1 MESNNNKSNPEN
13 LNNNNNNMNNMNN
26 NNINPPP
33 NFIINPPIP
42 PINPPSINTNMNLN
56 SPFLFNPNNLYYNP
70 NSSSFLGKSLDRLK
84 TGDDMDIMSELI
96 NLCDQLSLNDGSI
109 ATHPSLGK
117 LLEEVC
123 KNLDKTYLPEL
134 VIYSLQ
140 CINYI
145 LDINPRL
152 SSIIRN
158 NNIVTKL
165 INIMNTLEDITCLDS
180 IVTVFEKISISN
192 ALLLLDNNVFY
203 TLLNVFDFLGKSQ
216 RLSAIKCCLN
226 ISYNVYNYKEY
237 DVYIKPASPILSN
250 LMQYREGVTDPHILE
265 KLTDIY
271 FNIVNNLQ
279 ANIQNDV
286 YYLEIMENELI
297 KYNYLE
303 NFYDLLT
310 RYFIER
316 DKKIN
321 PELIKK
327 TLVNIKMVCK
337 LSRLAVDK
345 FFSINLL
352 NILVEIINYEFSNN
366 QTNPSNNNNS
376 INDSNANST
385 FLTELFGVLI
395 SLFPPIKEDST
406 NIEYIKILS
415 KQNIE
420 YYKYFCKEIL
430 KSLINNIMNKSACSN
445 LDNLIQLILVF
456 IKTTEKDNIIAHID
470 PKPMSQIISK
480 LLDTNYYVYLN
491 DLSTLIDILLTKT
504 SNYYMNN
511 FLREGIIDNIKKYIS
526 DINID
531 NIDVNEPKE
540 ENDKDKDK
548 DKEKENPPDKLDS
561 AKDLLNKLDKG
572 EGNKLE
578 LLDKLLLL
586 DESAL
591 NAKREE
597 MISEQ
602 KILTQKKVRKLY
614 DKYFTPEKIE
624 EYNKNI
630 NSDDKS
636 FTNIKETLSNLDKDL
651 IDSCNNI
658 KNEEDY
664 KEKIVPL
671 IQSVIDILTNPIN
684 EITFFELES
693 SKILLGLCHFLEPQI
708 LSLYDKL
715 DFQNDNILKKT
726 INLKDILPSPLI
738 YNKNIYDKMIYFFQS
753 FENSKEKLL
762 SFIKLLEYSITSMN
776 CFTMIVDDAKN
787 NNINYCYNQ
796 LNLFSKSFNIKVYYD
811 DNTYKSLIVNNIYL
825 KDNDFKAKCSE
836 YNFAFK
842 SVKEYK
848 FLLKKTFNEL
858 SSYLLS
864 NINVPFVYNENYEI
878 DFEYFLNLNGN
889 GIHEKFIIEHNWGIL
904 EIKKALVQK
913 YGKEV
918 GESFFGVPIYF
929 SIAYKVKQKDNDNK
943 EINVNLE
950 YKENGFKENII
961 KSLGNDVII
970 FEKID
975 KEIIEFDK
983 INFIKDYH
991 NLILF
996 SKSLYE
1002 IKRLFPSLFL
1012 VSLLNLAITKYSNIF
1027 NLQDYFSIPKKELEE
1042 LFFNSKVSLL
1052 ITKAAGDAESIFKAN
1067 LPSCCKNISLDCGF
1081 LSKFD
1086 SRQLIFKVSFDQ
1098 KRSLINLQ
1106 NYVKSV
1112 DPNYHSENITLEKS
1126 MRLKIIVER
1135 NNIIEYGLQI
1145 LENPITSKFK
1155 GYLEFE
1161 YMGEIGNGLGPTLEF
1176 YRLILE
1182 KLYENKNLWYKTTDN
1197 SIYPALGLNNNKKA
1211 IKYFKLLGYIIARS
1225 IYDDR
1230 LVDFPISKVFWN
1242 ILFNKGVKFSDI
1254 NIIDKDLYK
1263 FLKDMLELIK
1273 KKKEIIEKDKN
1284 ISDEELENKVL
1295 YNNEKLSSADIYFT
1309 FPGYQF
1315 DLKPNGKDILLNTKN
1330 IEEYINLIYDFI
1342 FYKGIN
1348 KITEAFREGF
1358 NVVFNINELRCFT
1371 GEELEEIIFGTDKQ
1385 KWDKETLYENLK
1397 PEHGYNKNS
1406 KIFNELIQFMTS
1418 LDKDEQKRF
1427 LIFTTGASRLPLG
1440 GFKALSPKLTVVKKS
1455 MNGNDNP
1462 DHFLPTVM
1470 TCQNYLKI
1478 PQYSTYEIL
1487 KEKFNLA
1494 MNEGSNEFHLS

>member
-1 MESNNNKSNPEN
+1 MDSNNDTNDSTN
-13 LNNNNNNMNNMNN
+13 LNNNNNN
-26 NNINPPP
+26 NPPP
-33 NFIINPPIP
+33 QFNIFPPMPPFNQLDPNKNIGLNP
-42 PINPPSINTNMNLN
+42 S
-56 SPFLFNPNNLYYNP
+56 FLFNPNNLYNNP
-70 NSSSFLGKSLDRLK
+70 NSGSFLSKSLEK
-84 TGDDMDIMSELI
+84 IKSGDDMDIMSELI

-109 ATHPSLGK
+109 ATHPNLAK
-117 LLEEVC
+117 LLEEIC
-123 KNLDKTYLPEL
+123 KNLDKTYLPEI

-140 CINYI
+140 CMNYI

-180 IVTVFEKISISN
+180 IVTVFEKISTSN
-192 ALLLLDNNVFY
+192 ALLLLDNNVFL
-203 TLLNVFDFLGKSQ
+203 TLLNIFDFLGKSQ
-216 RLSAIKCCLN
+216 RLSVIKCCLN
-226 ISYNVYNYKEY
+226 ISYNVFNYKEY
-237 DVYIKPASPILSN
+237 DVYIKPASPILCN
-250 LMQYREGVTDPHILE
+250 LMQYKEGVTDPQILE
-265 KLTDIY
+265 KLIDIY

-279 ANIQNDV
+279 MNIKNDT
-286 YYLEIMENELI
+286 YYLEIMENELVQ
-297 KYNYLE
+297 YTYLE

-327 TLVNIKMVCK
+327 TLINIKTICK
-337 LSRLAVDK
+337 ISRLVVDK
-345 FFSINLL
+345 FLSINLL

-366 QTNPSNNNNS
+366 QTNQTSNDNP
-376 INDSNANST
+376 INESNANST

-395 SLFPPIKEDST
+395 SIFPQIKEDST
-406 NIEYIKILS
+406 DIEYIKILS
-415 KQNIE
+415 KNNKE
-420 YYKYFCKEIL
+420 YYKFFCKEIL
-430 KSLINNIMNKSACSN
+430 KPLINNIMSKSACSN

-456 IKTTEKDNIIAHID
+456 IKSTDKDNIIAHID
-470 PKPMSQIISK
+470 SKPMSQIISK
-480 LLDTNYYVYLN
+480 LLDTKYYVYLN

-511 FLREGIIDNIKKYIS
+511 FLREGIIDTIQKYIL
-526 DINID
+526 DINLE
-531 NIDVNEPKE
+531 NIDIINNEFDDE
-540 ENDKDKDK
+540 
-548 DKEKENPPDKLDS
+548 KEKENFPEQKDS
-561 AKDLLNKLDKG
+561 VKELLNKLNKG

-586 DESAL
+586 DEQAL
-591 NAKREE
+591 KEKKEE
-597 MISEQ
+597 LISEQ

-614 DKYFTPEKIE
+614 EKYFTPEKIE
-624 EYNKNI
+624 EYNNNI

-636 FTNIKETLSNLDKDL
+636 FTNLKETLSNLNKDL
-651 IDSCNNI
+651 IDACKNI
-658 KNEEDY
+658 TDENDY
-664 KEKIVPL
+664 KEKIIPL
-671 IQSVIDILTNPIN
+671 IQSIIDIITNPIN

-715 DFQNDNILKKT
+715 DIQNDNILKKE
-726 INLKDILPSPLI
+726 INLKDILPNPLI
-738 YNKNIYDKMIYFFQS
+738 YNKHIFDKMNYFFQS
-753 FENSKEKLL
+753 FEKSKEKLL
-762 SFIKLLEYSITSMN
+762 CFIKKLDYSITSMN

-787 NNINYCYNQ
+787 TNINYCYNQ
-796 LNLFSKSFNIKVYYD
+796 LNLLSKTFNIKVYYD
-811 DNTYKSLIVNNIYL
+811 DSNYKSLIVNNFYI

-848 FLLKKTFNEL
+848 FLLNKTFNEL

-878 DFEYFLNLNGN
+878 DFEYFLKLKGN
-889 GIHEKFIIEHNWGIL
+889 GINEKFIIEHDWGIQ
-904 EIKKALVQK
+904 EIKNDLVKK
-913 YGKEV
+913 YGKEI

-929 SIAYKVKQKDNDNK
+929 GIAYKVKQKDNDNE
-943 EINVNLE
+943 EINLNGE
-950 YKENGFKENII
+950 FKENGFKENIF
-961 KSLGNDVII
+961 KSLGNDLIK
-970 FEKID
+970 FEETD
-975 KEIIEFDK
+975 KNILEFDK

-991 NLILF
+991 NFILF

-1012 VSLLNLAITKYSNIF
+1012 VSLMNLSIDKYSNLF
-1027 NLQDYFSIPKKELEE
+1027 NLKEDFSTTKKDFEE

-1052 ITKAAGDAESIFKAN
+1052 ITKAAGDAESIFRSN
-1067 LPSCCKNISLDCGF
+1067 LPSWCKNISLDCGF

-1086 SRQLIFKVSFDQ
+1086 SRQLIFKVSFDP

-1145 LENPITSKFK
+1145 LENPHTSKFK

-1176 YRLILE
+1176 YRLIIE
-1182 KLYENKNLWYKTTDN
+1182 KLYENKELWYKTTDN
-1197 SIYPALGLNNNKKA
+1197 SIYPALGLNNNKKD

-1242 ILFNKGVKFSDI
+1242 ILFNKGVKLSDI
-1254 NIIDKDLYK
+1254 EIIDKDLYK

-1273 KKKEIIEKDKN
+1273 KKKEIIEKEPN
-1284 ISDEELENKVL
+1284 ISGEELENKVL
-1295 YNNEKLSSADIYFT
+1295 YNNQKLGSADIYFT
-1309 FPGYQF
+1309 FPGY
-1315 DLKPNGKDILLNTKN
+1315 DLELKPNGKDILLNIKN
-1330 IEEYINLIYDFI
+1330 LEEYINLIYDFI

-1348 KITEAFREGF
+1348 KVTEAFKEGF
-1358 NVVFNINELRCFT
+1358 NIVFDINELRCFS

-1385 KWDKETLYENLK
+1385 KWEKEILYENLK

-1406 KIFNELIQFMTS
+1406 KIFNELIEYMAS
-1418 LDKDEQKRF
+1418 LDKEEQKKF

-1478 PQYSTYEIL
+1478 PEYSSYNIL

>member
-1 MESNNNKSNPEN
+1 MDSNNKKNDSAN
-13 LNNNNNNMNNMNN
+13 LNNIDDNNLN
-26 NNINPPP
+26 NNINPPSLFNIFPPMPQNNQLNP
-33 NFIINPPIP
+33 NKTSGLNP
-42 PINPPSINTNMNLN
+42 S
-56 SPFLFNPNNLYYNP
+56 FLFNPNNLYNNP
-70 NSSSFLGKSLDRLK
+70 NSSSFLAKSLEK
-84 TGDDMDIMSELI
+84 IKSGDDMDIMSELI
-96 NLCDQLSLNDGSI
+96 NLCDKLSLNDGSI

-117 LLEEVC
+117 LLEEIC
-123 KNLDKTYLPEL
+123 KNLDKTYLPEI

-140 CINYI
+140 CMNYI

-158 NNIVTKL
+158 NNIITKL

-192 ALLLLDNNVFY
+192 ALLLLDNNVFL
-203 TLLNVFDFLGKSQ
+203 TLLNIFDFLGKSQ
-216 RLSAIKCCLN
+216 RLSVMKCCLN
-226 ISYNVYNYKEY
+226 ISYNVFTYKEY
-237 DVYIKPASPILSN
+237 DSYIKPASPILCN
-250 LMQYREGVTDPHILE
+250 LMQYKEGVTDPQILE
-265 KLTDIY
+265 KLIDIY

-279 ANIQNDV
+279 INIKNDI
-286 YYLEIMENELI
+286 YYLEIMENELVQ
-297 KYNYLE
+297 YNYLE

-327 TLVNIKMVCK
+327 TLLNIKTICK
-337 LSRLAVDK
+337 ISRLVVDK
-345 FFSINLL
+345 FLSINLL

-366 QTNPSNNNNS
+366 QTNQANS
-376 INDSNANST
+376 DNAVNDSNANST

-395 SLFPPIKEDST
+395 SLFPSIKEDST
-406 NIEYIKILS
+406 NIDYIKILS
-415 KQNIE
+415 KNNIE

-430 KSLINNIMNKSACSN
+430 KPLINNIMNKSACSN
-445 LDNLIQLILVF
+445 VDNLVQLILVF
-456 IKTTEKDNIIAHID
+456 IKTTDKDNIIAHID

-480 LLDTNYYVYLN
+480 LLDTKYYVYLN
-491 DLSTLIDILLTKT
+491 DLSLLIDILLTKT

-511 FLREGIIDNIKKYIS
+511 FLREGIIDTIKNYIS

-531 NIDVNEPKE
+531 NIDININEFNE
-540 ENDKDKDK
+540 
-548 DKEKENPPDKLDS
+548 DKEKENPPEK
-561 AKDLLNKLDKG
+561 KDPVKELLYKLNKEG
-572 EGNKLE
+572 GNKLE
-578 LLDKLLLL
+578 IFDKLLLL
-586 DESAL
+586 DDKAL
-591 NAKREE
+591 KEKNEE
-597 MISEQ
+597 FLAEQ
-602 KILTQKKVRKLY
+602 KILTKKKVRILY
-614 DKYFTPEKIE
+614 EKYFTPEKLE
-624 EYNKNI
+624 DFNKNI
-630 NSDDKS
+630 NPDDKS
-636 FTNIKETLSNLDKDL
+636 FTNLKETLSNLEKDL
-651 IDSCNNI
+651 IDACNNI
-658 KNEEDY
+658 NDEKDY
-664 KEKIVPL
+664 KEKIIPL
-671 IQSVIDILTNPIN
+671 IQSIIDILTNPIN

-693 SKILLGLCHFLEPQI
+693 SKILLGLCYFLEPQI

-715 DFQNDNILKKT
+715 DFQNDNILKKS
-726 INLKDILPSPLI
+726 INLKDILPNPLI
-738 YNKNIYDKMIYFFQS
+738 YNKNIFNKMNYFFQS
-753 FENSKEKLL
+753 FEHSKEKLL

-776 CFTMIVDDAKN
+776 WFTMVVDDAKN
-787 NNINYCYNQ
+787 ANINFCYNQ
-796 LNLFSKSFNIKVYYD
+796 LNFMSKTFNIKVYYD
-811 DNTYKSLIVNNIYL
+811 DRNYKSLIVNNFYI

-842 SVKEYK
+842 AVKEYR
-848 FLLKKTFNEL
+848 FLLNKSFNEL

-878 DFEYFLNLNGN
+878 DFEYFLDLNGN
-889 GIHEKFIIEHNWGIL
+889 GVHEKFIIEHNWGIQ
-904 EIKKALVQK
+904 EIKQALIQK

-929 SIAYKVKQKDNDNK
+929 GIGYKVKQKDNDNK
-943 EINVNLE
+943 EINIDGDF
-950 YKENGFKENII
+950 KENGFKENVI
-961 KSLGNDVII
+961 KSLGNDVIH
-970 FEKID
+970 FGGID
-975 KEIIEFDK
+975 KDILEFDK
-983 INFIKDYH
+983 ISFIKDYH

-996 SKSLYE
+996 SQSLYE

-1012 VSLLNLAITKYSNIF
+1012 VSLLNLSISKYSNIF
-1027 NLQDYFSIPKKELEE
+1027 NIKEDFSVTKKDFDE

-1052 ITKAAGDAESIFKAN
+1052 ITKAAGDAESIFREN
-1067 LPSCCKNISLDCGF
+1067 LPSWCKNISLDCGF
-1081 LSKFD
+1081 LSKFE
-1086 SRQLIFKVSFDQ
+1086 SRQLIFKVSFDP
-1098 KRSLINLQ
+1098 KRGLINLQ
-1106 NYVKSV
+1106 NYIKSV
-1112 DPNYHSENITLEKS
+1112 DPNYHGENITLEKS

-1176 YRLILE
+1176 YRLIIE
-1182 KLYENKNLWYKTTDN
+1182 KLYENKKLWYKTTDN
-1197 SIYPALGLNNNKKA
+1197 SIYPALGLNNDKKA

-1242 ILFNKGVKFSDI
+1242 ILFNKGVKFNDI

-1273 KKKEIIEKDKN
+1273 KKKDIIKKEEN

-1295 YNNEKLSSADIYFT
+1295 YNGQKLSSADIYFT
-1309 FPGYQF
+1309 FPGYEF
-1315 DLKPNGKDILLNTKN
+1315 DLKPNGKDILLNIKN
-1330 IEEYINLIYDFI
+1330 VEEYINLIYDYI

-1348 KITEAFREGF
+1348 KVTEAFREGF
-1358 NVVFNINELRCFT
+1358 NIVFDIKELRCFT

-1406 KIFNELIQFMTS
+1406 KIFNELIQYMTS
-1418 LDKDEQKRF
+1418 LDRDEQKKF

-1478 PQYSTYEIL
+1478 PEYSLYNIL